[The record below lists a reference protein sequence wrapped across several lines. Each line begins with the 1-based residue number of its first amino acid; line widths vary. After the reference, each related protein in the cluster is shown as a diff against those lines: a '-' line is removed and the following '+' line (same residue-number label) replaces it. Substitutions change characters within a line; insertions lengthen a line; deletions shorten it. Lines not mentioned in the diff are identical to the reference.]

1 MTFLSGEFGPQ
12 LRLSDGLSSSPVR
25 LHLVESLPAGLA
37 RPEAE
42 APGVTLA
49 PVPPSRSR
57 RPLLVACFALF
68 IVATLA
74 IGTAIKTYAG
84 RSATAA
90 RPATASLF
98 AAASVEQSA
107 GKIAAARADYNA
119 VLKLDPANKFALF
132 DLGVLDESQGQAVS
146 AYYDYTK
153 VLLVDPNY
161 VPALFN
167 LAIIESSTA
176 PMTAVSLYQRI
187 EQVDHQNAKAM
198 FNLGVL
204 YDNLGLKAQAIAQF
218 NRAVHI
224 QPSLSQSVPAGF

>member
-1 MTFLSGEFGPQ
+1 MTILSGEIGPQ
-12 LRLSDGLSSSPVR
+12 LRLSDGLSSAPVR
-25 LHLVESLPAGLA
+25 LHLLGSLPVGHA
-37 RPEAE
+37 RPEVEVPSVRLAE
-42 APGVTLA
+42 
-49 PVPPSRSR
+49 VPPSRSR
-57 RPLLVACFALF
+57 RLLLVACFTLF

-84 RSATAA
+84 RSTTAA

-98 AAASVEQSA
+98 AAANVEQSV

-132 DLGVLDESQGQAVS
+132 DLGVLDERQGQAIS
-146 AYYDYTK
+146 AYYEYTK

-167 LAIIESSTA
+167 LAIIESTTA
-176 PMTAVSLYQRI
+176 PKIAVTLYQRI
-187 EQVDHQNAKAM
+187 EQVDHLNAQAM

-204 YDNLGLKAQAIAQF
+204 YDNLGLKTQAIAQF